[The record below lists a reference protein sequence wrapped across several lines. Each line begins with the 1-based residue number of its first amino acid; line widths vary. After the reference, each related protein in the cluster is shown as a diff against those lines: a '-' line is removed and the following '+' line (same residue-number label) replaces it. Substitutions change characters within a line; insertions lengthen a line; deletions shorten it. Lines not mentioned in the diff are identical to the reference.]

1 MRNAMP
7 IRWIEQA
14 EARQVIASALFE
26 RAPKAPWSTIATA
39 GDAAS
44 QWLPRLGSWLAAR
57 HPMGWAMPHAQPAL
71 IRRPTGR
78 PQLRSHDDEGYSSD
92 W

>member
-7 IRWIEQA
+7 VRWIEQA
-14 EARQVIASALFE
+14 EARQVITTALFE
-26 RAPKAPWSTIATA
+26 RAPTLPWSSKVE
-39 GDAAS
+39 DAAS

-57 HPMGWAMPHAQPAL
+57 HPMGFAVPQMQPAL
-71 IRRPTGR
+71 IRQAVRRPER
-78 PQLRSHDDEGYSSD
+78 RCSDDDGYSCD

>member
-7 IRWIEQA
+7 VRWIEQK

-26 RAPKAPWSTIATA
+26 RAPKAPWSTTATA
-39 GDAAS
+39 GEAAS

-57 HPMGWAMPHAQPAL
+57 HPM
-71 IRRPTGR
+71 RPVDR
-78 PQLRSHDDEGYSSD
+78 PRTRDDDGYSCDS
-92 W
+92 

>member
-14 EARQVIASALFE
+14 EARQVIATALFE
-26 RAPKAPWSTIATA
+26 RAPKAPWSTAAEEAT
-39 GDAAS
+39 S

-57 HPMGWAMPHAQPAL
+57 HPMGWAVPQAQPAL
-71 IRRPTGR
+71 IRRPAGR
-78 PQLRSHDDEGYSSD
+78 PPLRSHDDEGYSSD

>member
-7 IRWIEQA
+7 MQWIEQA
-14 EARQVIASALFE
+14 EARQVLTTAAFD
-26 RAPKAPWSTIATA
+26 RAPRAPWCSTA

-57 HPMGWAMPHAQPAL
+57 HPMGWAVSQVQPAL
-71 IRRPTGR
+71 IRA
-78 PQLRSHDDEGYSSD
+78 RSVVVSPSHSV
-92 W
+92 

>member
-14 EARQVIASALFE
+14 EARQVIATALFE
-26 RAPKAPWSTIATA
+26 RAPKAPWSTAAEEAT
-39 GDAAS
+39 S

-57 HPMGWAMPHAQPAL
+57 HPMGWAVPQAQPAL
-71 IRRPTGR
+71 IRRPAGR
-78 PQLRSHDDEGYSSD
+78 PPLRSHDDEGYPSD

>member
-7 IRWIEQA
+7 VRWIEQK

-26 RAPKAPWSTIATA
+26 RAPKAPWSTAATA
-39 GDAAS
+39 GEAAS

-57 HPMGWAMPHAQPAL
+57 HPMGWAVPQAQPAL
-71 IRRPTGR
+71 IRRPADR
-78 PQLRSHDDEGYSSD
+78 PRTHDDDGYSYDS
-92 W
+92 

>member
-7 IRWIEQA
+7 VRWIEQK
-14 EARQVIASALFE
+14 EARQVITTALFE
-26 RAPKAPWSTIATA
+26 RAPKAPWSTTADDATA
-39 GDAAS
+39 

-57 HPMGWAMPHAQPAL
+57 HPMGWAIPQALPAL
-71 IRRPTGR
+71 VHRPAGGNAA
-78 PQLRSHDDEGYSSD
+78 RSRTDDGYSCD

>member
-7 IRWIEQA
+7 VRWIEQK
-14 EARQVIASALFE
+14 EARQVIATALFE
-26 RAPKAPWSTIATA
+26 RAPKAPWSATTEE
-39 GDAAS
+39 AA

-57 HPMGWAMPHAQPAL
+57 HPMGWAVPQAQPAL
-71 IRRPTGR
+71 IRRPAGR
-78 PQLRSHDDEGYSSD
+78 PAARSYVDEVDYCD